1 MTEIA
6 AGGVVAAA
14 GGGCHSISSR
24 QDERSSGPG
33 LHVSALQCI
42 PLPVSLLL
50 VPRPIQP
57 AGIC

>member
-24 QDERSSGPG
+24 QDERSSG